1 MDVETEQRLN
11 NELLHA
17 DVPEEKKEE
26 KKPKRNSK
34 DDITKKILQIVE
46 KYQLD
51 FEVTDTKM
59 RRMSKTELH
68 KLLARVMEQCV
79 KIDMAKSVGV
89 DPRANGKVITM
100 GALRMIHN
108 LCATGFEK
116 VFNTYGT
123 EYTGYE
129 CEGFSE
135 TLRDPSVQTSV
146 DDCLREIAKQNPEIL
161 EYFDSP
167 YTRLALVWSGCLI
180 TCIKKKDH
188 RIKENYAERMG
199 SHSRVQPDSPRLGR
213 RGGQTVREVDSYFPP
228 VLPTLRKV

>member
-1 MDVETEQRLN
+1 MEPTESARLN
-11 NELLHA
+11 NELLKEDEA
-17 DVPEEKKEE
+17 PSDEKPS
-26 KKPKRNSK
+26 PKRNSK
-34 DDITKKILQIVE
+34 EELTAKILKVVDV
-46 KYQLD
+46 YALD
-51 FEVTDTKM
+51 FTYSDTKLK
-59 RRMSKTELH
+59 RMNKVELQ
-68 KLLARVMEQCV
+68 KLLASVVEEGV
-79 KIDMAKSVGV
+79 KHDLAKSVGA
-89 DPRANGKVITM
+89 DPRLGDQGITL
-100 GALRMIHN
+100 GALRMVHN

-116 VFNTYGT
+116 VWNSYGAK
-123 EYTGYE
+123 YTGYE

-199 SHSRVQPDSPRLGR
+199 PHSRVQPDSPRLGR

-228 VLPTLRKV
+228 VLPSVRKV

>member
-17 DVPEEKKEE
+17 DVPDEKKDD
-26 KKPKRNSK
+26 KKPRNSK
-34 DDITKKILQIVE
+34 DDITNKILQIVE

-68 KLLARVMEQCV
+68 KLLASVMEQCV

-108 LCATGFEK
+108 LCAVHTAPFGFE
-116 VFNTYGT
+116 
-123 EYTGYE
+123 
-129 CEGFSE
+129 
-135 TLRDPSVQTSV
+135 
-146 DDCLREIAKQNPEIL
+146 
-161 EYFDSP
+161 
-167 YTRLALVWSGCLI
+167 
-180 TCIKKKDH
+180 
-188 RIKENYAERMG
+188 
-199 SHSRVQPDSPRLGR
+199 R
-213 RGGQTVREVDSYFPP
+213 RASNVR
-228 VLPTLRKV
+228 